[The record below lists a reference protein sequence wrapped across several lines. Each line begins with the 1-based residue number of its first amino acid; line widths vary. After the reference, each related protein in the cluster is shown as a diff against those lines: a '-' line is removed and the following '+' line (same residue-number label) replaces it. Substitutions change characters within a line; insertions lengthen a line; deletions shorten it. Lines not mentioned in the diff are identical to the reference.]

1 MCSSGTPKELTVGRV
16 GALTWKLSLCSQAV
30 FVPVDDCGAIAGL
43 LNDDDILS
51 EVLEEDQNHCSDADT
66 QDEPTRHRTVQ
77 KATEA
82 LAVLAELCICS
93 RDSERPQHH
102 HMG

>member
-1 MCSSGTPKELTVGRV
+1 M
-16 GALTWKLSLCSQAV
+16 
-30 FVPVDDCGAIAGL
+30 PVDDFGAIAGL

-51 EVLEEDQNHCSDADT
+51 EVLEEDQNHCSDDDT

-93 RDSERPQHH
+93 GDSERPQHH
-102 HMG
+102 HMGLKKTVRALILMTRQTKLTKFFIK